1 MTLTPAPMHGY
12 SDRINHALAFAAKH
26 YGTVQG
32 PERTLAYLAHPANI
46 AIILARYDCED
57 VTVVAGI
64 LHRVLEE
71 AAPSEREELEAKVL
85 EKFGPVVLATACEV
99 LEPRHDALGRL
110 RAWRTCKQ
118 EFLLQIAEAEPRGLD
133 ICAADELHNCGAA
146 IRVVRR
152 LGAEYLHAA
161 PDASPGDTLWWFGA
175 IADHLRARREWRN
188 RAMLDELTG
197 MTRELAVLLRR
208 ER

>member
-1 MTLTPAPMHGY
+1 MHGY
-12 SDRINHALAFAAKH
+12 SDRINHALAFAAKY
-26 YGTVQG
+26 YGLASG
-32 PERTLAYLAHPANI
+32 PERTMAYLAHPANI
-46 AIILARYDCED
+46 AIILARYGCED
-57 VTVVAGI
+57 LTVVAGI

-71 AAPSEREELEAKVL
+71 ATPREREELEAKVL

-110 RAWRTCKQ
+110 RAWRTCKR
-118 EFLLQIAEAEPRGLD
+118 EFLIQIADAEPRGLD

-146 IRVVRR
+146 IRLVRR

-161 PDASPGDTLWWFGA
+161 PDASPADTLWWYGA
-175 IADHLRARREWRN
+175 ITDHLDSRREWRN
-188 RAMLDELTG
+188 RAMLEELQA
-197 MTRELAVLLRR
+197 MTRELAVLLQL

>member
-1 MTLTPAPMHGY
+1 MHGY

-26 YGTVQG
+26 YGVTAG
-32 PERTLAYLAHPANI
+32 PSRTLAYLAHPANI

-57 VTVVAGI
+57 LTVVAGI

-71 AAPSEREELEAKVL
+71 ALPAERGELESKVQ
-85 EKFGPVVLATACEV
+85 EKFGPVVLATAMEV

-110 RAWRTCKQ
+110 RAWRTCKR
-118 EFLLQIAEAEPRGLD
+118 EFLLQLAEAEPRGLD
-133 ICAADELHNCGAA
+133 IVAADELHNCGAA

-161 PDASPGDTLWWFGA
+161 PEASPTDTLWWYDA
-175 IADHLRARREWRN
+175 IAAHLAGRREWRN
-188 RAMLDELTG
+188 RGMLDELQG
-197 MTRELAVLLRR
+197 LTRELAVLLQL